1 VDGDV
6 RPSAPPE
13 AREEEA
19 APSCPLEPSKR
30 EIVRVT
36 KAAIKEKANAFSSM
50 GSSSSSRKN
59 ECGESG
65 GALSAAVFKGF
76 HSSAPEARA
85 EDSGDGEKAVEDG
98 DGDGSG
104 VRFDMGD
111 TETGSNRVPWN
122 KRKSPI
128 GQRPNHALL
137 VFVSLESSLSFLT

>member
-13 AREEEA
+13 VREEEA
-19 APSCPLEPSKR
+19 APSCPLEPPKR

-36 KAAIKEKANAFSSM
+36 MATIKEKANAFSSV
-50 GSSSSSRKN
+50 GSSSSSGKN

-76 HSSAPEARA
+76 HISAPEARA
-85 EDSGDGEKAVEDG
+85 EDSGDGEKAVE

-137 VFVSLESSLSFLT
+137 VFVPLESSLSFLT